1 MKQLLA
7 NNSIRRVAMCA
18 LASVKGKRQHLC
30 VNHDKGKVREEREEG
45 GRGRREGEEGEKGG
59 RRRREGRRE
68 RKAKER

>member
-30 VNHDKGKVREEREEG
+30 VNHDKGKVRKEGEEG
-45 GRGRREGEEGEKGG
+45 ERGRREG
-59 RRRREGRRE
+59 
-68 RKAKER
+68 KEREEAKGNIKVI

>member
-30 VNHDKGKVREEREEG
+30 VNHDKGKVRTEGRGGGKVRKEG
-45 GRGRREGEEGEKGG
+45 G
-59 RRRREGRRE
+59 
-68 RKAKER
+68 